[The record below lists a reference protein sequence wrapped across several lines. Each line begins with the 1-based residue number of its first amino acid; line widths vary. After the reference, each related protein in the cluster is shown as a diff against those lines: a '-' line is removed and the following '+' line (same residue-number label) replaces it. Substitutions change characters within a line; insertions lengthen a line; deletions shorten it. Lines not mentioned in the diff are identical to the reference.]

1 MKPLKYD
8 LMNSIALTLVVQ
20 VINNYI
26 KIKLKK
32 LNITTFNI

>member
-1 MKPLKYD
+1 MKPLQYD
-8 LMNSIALTLVVQ
+8 LMNNIALTLVVQ

-32 LNITTFNI
+32 LNITTFNS